1 MYDDDMDYSGYDGA
15 ERVPDEIKNV
25 RDTIMW
31 GRTGRELLFLIAAMT
46 VAAILSIV
54 LFAVLK
60 LNGRVFLIIPALAS
74 APFLAFGFLK
84 PGGLALEDFIVIWW
98 SNNVNSAPTRT
109 LSSTNYYEKMQMLAM
124 NKAQE
129 KDNFKDKKKGRKTSK
144 KALKNTTDEKVSG
157 AQDTPAS
164 DKELEPNGNNVENT
178 SGKPETMAN
187 DNQKKKK
194 GGKKPKSA
202 YVIRY

>member
-1 MYDDDMDYSGYDGA
+1 MYDDMDYSGYDGA

-31 GRTGRELLFLIAAMT
+31 GRTGRELLFLTGAMT
-46 VAAILSIV
+46 VAALLSIV

-60 LNGRVFLIIPALAS
+60 LTGRVFLIIPVLAS
-74 APFLAFGFLK
+74 VPFLAFGFLK
-84 PGGLALEDFIVIWW
+84 PGGLALEDFLVIWW
-98 SNNVNSAPTRT
+98 SNNINSAPTRT
-109 LSSTNYYEKMQMLAM
+109 LSSTNYYERMQILAV

-129 KDNFKDKKKGRKTSK
+129 KDNSKAKKKGRKTSK
-144 KALKNTTDEKVSG
+144 KALKNKTDEKASAVLDAPVSN
-157 AQDTPAS
+157 
-164 DKELEPNGNNVENT
+164 KEPEPGGSNAGNTLE
-178 SGKPETMAN
+178 KPQVKAN
-187 DNQKKKK
+187 NQKKKK

>member
-1 MYDDDMDYSGYDGA
+1 MYDDMDYSSYDGA

-31 GRTGRELLFLIAAMT
+31 GRTGRELLSLTGAMT
-46 VAAILSIV
+46 VAALLSIV

-60 LNGRVFLIIPALAS
+60 LTGRVFLIIPVLAS
-74 APFLAFGFLK
+74 VPFLAFGFLK
-84 PGGLALEDFIVIWW
+84 PGGLALEDFLVIWW
-98 SNNVNSAPTRT
+98 SNNVNSAPTRM
-109 LSSTNYYEKMQMLAM
+109 LSSANYYERMQMLAL

-129 KDNFKDKKKGRKTSK
+129 KGNPKAKKKVRKTSK
-144 KALKNTTDEKVSG
+144 KALKNKTEEKVSI
-157 AQDTPAS
+157 AQDVPES
-164 DKELEPNGNNVENT
+164 NKKLEPDGSNNRNILE
-178 SGKPETMAN
+178 KPLATAN

-194 GGKKPKSA
+194 SGKKPKSA